1 MMSLMDD
8 LRESKFFG
16 DIGMSPF
23 EKLMLYHSDFIK
35 QLYQYALSRYG
46 KYDLSSSLESKVLS

>member
-16 DIGMSPF
+16 EIGMPPF

-46 KYDLSSSLESKVLS
+46 KYDLG